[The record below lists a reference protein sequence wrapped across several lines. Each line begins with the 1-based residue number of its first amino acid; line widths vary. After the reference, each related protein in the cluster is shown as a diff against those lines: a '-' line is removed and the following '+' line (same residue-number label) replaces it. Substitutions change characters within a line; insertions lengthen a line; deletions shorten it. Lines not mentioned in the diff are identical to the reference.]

1 MSAPSVFAA
10 LLSRPEAAKDIT
22 MTTMAPTSGCISA
35 MFRTTP
41 APKNPVVQIVG
52 LNAVT
57 MDGQPKRIKC
67 VRPCASRPMETQS

>member
-1 MSAPSVFAA
+1 
-10 LLSRPEAAKDIT
+10 
-22 MTTMAPTSGCISA
+22 MTATAPTAGCISA

-41 APKNPVVQIVG
+41 APKDPVVQIVG

-67 VRPCASRPMETQS
+67 VRPRAPPAQWRRKADRVRASPARDEQGTDRGR